1 MKRTFAALAC
11 AAALA
16 AAAQQA
22 PVEVAVTPLEQTVK
36 QGEKPVFHVVVRAL
50 EPTRV
55 LDIARRDDIR
65 DKVARPRMSG
75 AESMDDV
82 PVDLKPLGAITD
94 ADYVDIKPGQAY
106 AFDTHGEPLVLE
118 TLKPGTYGVTIRY
131 RRDMGA
137 PLVNSNRVTLNVSR

>member
-1 MKRTFAALAC
+1 MKRALAAVAC

-16 AAAQQA
+16 GEAQQP
-22 PVEVAVTPLEQTVK
+22 PVEVTVTPLEQAVK

-55 LDIARRDDIR
+55 LDVARRDDIR

-75 AESMDDV
+75 AESMDDI

-106 AFDTHGEPLVLE
+106 VFDTHGEPLRLE
-118 TLKPGTYGVTIRY
+118 TLPPGTYGATIRY
-131 RRDMGA
+131 RRDMAA
-137 PLVNSNRVTLNVSR
+137 PLVNANRVTFTVSR